1 MTYSLNIYF
10 SLNQNDYLS
19 MCAWM
24 HVYMYACIHIHF
36 HYISILYFIPFK
48 FDQKTLQ
55 QVCWYFERKFVF
67 VSIFFI
73 IFQLW
78 PHTYTVFFNWYILGS
93 IKIIFSSVL
102 WRGKTCCSHFQACC
116 NPESTPYKISMSTWI
131 HDVFFSVCLGYNT

>member
-1 MTYSLNIYF
+1 MTIYPCVHECMFTCMHAYIFIFTIFLFFILFLSNLTKRPYNKYVGILKENLYLSLF
-10 SLNQNDYLS
+10 SLL
-19 MCAWM
+19 
-24 HVYMYACIHIHF
+24 
-36 HYISILYFIPFK
+36 
-48 FDQKTLQ
+48 
-55 QVCWYFERKFVF
+55 
-67 VSIFFI
+67 